1 METIKRKL
9 NGWQRLWIVFCGL
22 YLIAIGV
29 TMVRILHIAEEKRR
43 SAIFALA
50 TIKKQSGL
58 GVST

>member
-1 METIKRKL
+1 
-9 NGWQRLWIVFCGL
+9 
-22 YLIAIGV
+22 
-29 TMVRILHIAEEKRR
+29 MVRILHIAEEKRR